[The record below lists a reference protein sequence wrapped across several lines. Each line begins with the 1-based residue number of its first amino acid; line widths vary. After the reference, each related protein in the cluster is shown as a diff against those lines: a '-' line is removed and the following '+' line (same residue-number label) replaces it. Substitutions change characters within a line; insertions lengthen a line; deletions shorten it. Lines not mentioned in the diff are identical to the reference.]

1 MTTIL
6 NPAAE
11 LEQLALT
18 SNIHFEQTTTATPE
32 QFLAGLTDFSPG
44 RATLFPNSADAYLK
58 VHSTGQGYAD
68 VTEGS
73 AGIWERLRYD
83 WSNPLRIVLATVDSN
98 LWGSGSGHIYTL
110 RPRSNGTAVVDLVV
124 VRAGKNLK
132 GWALGLLLRTA
143 GKGVLRKAFENSVRA
158 IEARNH
164 RTAAEL
170 YRNAA

>member
-6 NPAAE
+6 NPAAQ

-18 SNIHFEQTTTATPE
+18 STIHFEQTTTSTPE

-44 RATLFPNSADAYLK
+44 RATLFPNSADAWLK
-58 VHSTGQGYAD
+58 VHSTGEGYAD

-83 WSNPLRIVLATVDSN
+83 WSNPRRIVLATTDSN
-98 LWGSGSGHIYTL
+98 VWGSGSGHIYTL
-110 RPRSNGTAVVDLVV
+110 RRRSNGTTDVDLVV

-132 GWALGLLLRTA
+132 GWLLGLLLRTG
-143 GKGVLRKAFENSVRA
+143 GKGVLRRAFENSVKA
-158 IEARNH
+158 IEARNYAVE
-164 RTAAEL
+164 RNRKAA
-170 YRNAA
+170 